1 MAFERHRKNGVD
13 DKKQRLVTSR
23 LRGESITLIFGEA
36 TMKIRAYFWSLSSC
50 AQLHGLDGS

>member
-13 DKKQRLVTSR
+13 GKKQRPITSR
-23 LRGESITLIFGEA
+23 SRGQSITLIFGEA
-36 TMKIRAYFWSLSSC
+36 TMKIRVIFWSFGAC